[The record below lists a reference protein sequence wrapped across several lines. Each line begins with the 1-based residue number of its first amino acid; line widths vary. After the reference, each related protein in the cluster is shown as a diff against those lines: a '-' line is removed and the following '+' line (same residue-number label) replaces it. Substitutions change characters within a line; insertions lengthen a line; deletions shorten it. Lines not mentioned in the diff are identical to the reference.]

1 MCAEEKWNIWQY
13 GFWLWTSDGNFWGT
27 FDAPAFP
34 RAGTWQSVVLFA
46 FICLCLFIPHVFRF
60 NIPDL
65 NKQRPEGGND
75 CQGRKEQNGDFA
87 RLSLRLSAA
96 LTCLHVRVPLTT
108 WWLSSLLYLR
118 TNSVRRPS
126 RFIWN
131 SVVSHA
137 VCSSLPSGWTR
148 PRGALDLTRAMFFWE
163 TTADLFFLISRS
175 PWWQTLC
182 LLLVWAKMT
191 VTVCASISPQTRII

>member
-65 NKQRPEGGND
+65 NKQRPEGGSD
-75 CQGRKEQNGDFA
+75 CQGRKEQNADFA
-87 RLSLRLSAA
+87 GLSSHCSAA
-96 LTCLHVRVPLTT
+96 LMCCACMCVPLTT
-108 WWLSSLLYLR
+108 WWLSSLLYLC
-118 TNSVRRPS
+118 TNGVRRTGG
-126 RFIWN
+126 FIWN

-148 PRGALDLTRAMFFWE
+148 PRWALDLTRAMF
-163 TTADLFFLISRS
+163 SGR
-175 PWWQTLC
+175 P
-182 LLLVWAKMT
+182 
-191 VTVCASISPQTRII
+191 PQICSS